1 MDSIAQALDFAI
13 PTSRAP
19 TIAASP
25 TDIPAAPQWQ
35 PTADT
40 SDPTVAKACRFLS
53 AFIAAIR
60 AGKKPGKWLTL
71 SGVSGTG
78 KTMLATQAFAEV
90 RSFAFSYAFVRE
102 RDFDSELRGGNWT
115 IARMFERMDF
125 VVFDDL
131 GSTRDTSGLLANAI
145 AEFVAVRERRWTL
158 WTTNL
163 PLDSDDPSEATVK
176 RIDPRIASR
185 LIRDGN
191 RFVRIEA
198 EDYALRTRKAKDA
211 A

>member
-1 MDSIAQALDFAI
+1 M
-13 PTSRAP
+13 
-19 TIAASP
+19 
-25 TDIPAAPQWQ
+25 PAAPQWH

-40 SDPTVAKACRFLS
+40 SDPTVAKACRYL
-53 AFIAAIR
+53 AGFIAAIR

-102 RDFDSELRGGNWT
+102 RDFDAELRSGNWT

-131 GSTRDTSGLLANAI
+131 GATRDTSGLLTNAI
-145 AEFVAVRERRWTL
+145 AEFIAHRERKWTL

-163 PLDSDDPSEATVK
+163 DLDSDDPNAATIK

-191 RFVRIEA
+191 QFVRITA
-198 EDYALRTRKAKDA
+198 QDYALRNRKLA